1 MPLEGGGENGSI
13 MVGMFVSLCS
23 ASQKPLEREFFIPA
37 WMDLGVKLLMLILC
51 GVILTLHDSWHVE
64 AILHMYFQ
72 YYMAGLVML
81 YQFYDGQ
88 VTAYLIQYYMGN
100 VDISG
105 FFHVISKLHGLIM

>member
-1 MPLEGGGENGSI
+1 
-13 MVGMFVSLCS
+13 
-23 ASQKPLEREFFIPA
+23 
-37 WMDLGVKLLMLILC
+37 
-51 GVILTLHDSWHVE
+51 
-64 AILHMYFQ
+64 
-72 YYMAGLVML
+72 MAGLVML